1 MPERIITQ
9 DKFNGTCDL
18 TLTLSQEETR
28 LWRQSTPAKRTEIML
43 NFSNSLGS
51 ELPSIATSLN
61 QAVMPTGISE
71 TSRAAAKKA
80 QPKFAGKV
88 KTVYEAISRA
98 ERLGLTD
105 EEAQQLLVMS
115 GNSYRPARRALVKLG
130 LVDKSGEH
138 RLTRAGNNA
147 NIWVVIAKP
156 ADVGV

>member
-1 MPERIITQ
+1 M
-9 DKFNGTCDL
+9 KLLVFLYLAVLCDTSRPIGL
-18 TLTLSQEETR
+18 VHHMNCWFLATM
-28 LWRQSTPAKRTEIML
+28 A
-43 NFSNSLGS
+43 
-51 ELPSIATSLN
+51 ATSLN

-80 QPKFAGKV
+80 KPKFAGKV

-105 EEAQQLLVMS
+105 EEAQELLVMS